1 MVILLEVTQEP
12 NQSPIEE
19 RIIEITGNLSVGQRV
34 SWAILHEASSIKAG
48 NVHPQA
54 SFSEM
59 RFEHFVL
66 ASQAIGKAF
75 DDRLFTRSIGQI
87 VHSSVQAMV
96 QAVEVNTSL
105 GTILLLAPIALCSI
119 NSNGWNP
126 ENFQESIAS
135 VLEDSTPEDCRL
147 IYQAIRIAN
156 PGGLG
161 QVASQDVQSTPPE
174 SILEAMRIA
183 SDWDDVALQYAN
195 GFRQVSQWTDRLL
208 AILESSSDLLDGVR
222 RLQIEILASRPDSL
236 IARKHGKQVAGLVQ
250 SQAADVLASGP
261 YASPE
266 FEKAWSRF
274 DGSLRENGHRKN
286 PGTTADLL
294 AAVIYLARCDQDRFD
309 G

>member
-1 MVILLEVTQEP
+1 
-12 NQSPIEE
+12 
-19 RIIEITGNLSVGQRV
+19 
-34 SWAILHEASSIKAG
+34 
-48 NVHPQA
+48 
-54 SFSEM
+54 M

-75 DDRLFTRSIGQI
+75 DDRLSTRSIGQI

-105 GTILLLAPIALCSI
+105 GTILLLAPIALCSLHSTGSQ

-126 ENFQESIAS
+126 QAFQENVAA
-135 VLEDSTPEDCRL
+135 VLHDSTPEDCRL

-183 SDWDDVALQYAN
+183 SAWDDVALQYAN
-195 GFRQVSQWTDRLL
+195 GFCQVSQWTDRLL
-208 AILESSSDLLDGVR
+208 AILESSSDLLGAVR

-261 YASPE
+261 YASPA
-266 FEKAWSRF
+266 FEKAWRHF
-274 DGSLRENGHRKN
+274 DGSLRESGHRKN

-294 AAVIYLARCDQDRFD
+294 AAVIYLARCARDRFD